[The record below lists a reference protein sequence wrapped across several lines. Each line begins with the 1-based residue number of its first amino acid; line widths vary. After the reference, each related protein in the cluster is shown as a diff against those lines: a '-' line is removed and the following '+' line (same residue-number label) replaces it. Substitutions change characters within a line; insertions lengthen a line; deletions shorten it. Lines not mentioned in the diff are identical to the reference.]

1 MSKKTLVS
9 AITAALVV
17 GAASTTFAANNPF
30 SDVPADSWAYD
41 AVSTLA
47 ADGVI
52 DGYPDGTYQGQNT
65 MTRYEMAQ
73 IVARAMAKTDLEK
86 ADKVLVDKLAA
97 EFADELDNLGV
108 RVADLEKKSDNV
120 VWKGELRYRYVDAS
134 SDAVSKITGKKYND
148 NDTSQV
154 MFRLEPK
161 AYIGDTGWT
170 ANVRV
175 DYEMKADEDAN
186 GKTVVARA
194 YAKGPIGHNTTV
206 TAGRIPLLDTYGM
219 LLDEHMSGA
228 QIDITSGSDKN
239 FTTSLLAGRY
249 NPGHDNPDILPGQ
262 TLKDFTADFYAAQ
275 FNYKSEK
282 FDANAMYAVMTNIEN
297 TQSSDIKNP
306 NDSFGL
312 WGNAYTYDKDKMNI
326 WSVGGLYRFDNNW
339 GLLGQYAVNT
349 ESDNSADKQAYMAE
363 LQYKNA
369 NIADPGSWGA
379 YVAYRHFGKDV
390 TIATTYKD
398 VFNNQKDVEAFI
410 PRYEKYIRSKD
421 KVIINP
427 MFPGYLFIKTSKDQI
442 EFDTMLT
449 LMYEQKD
456 GVIKELKK
464 DEVSALTKDEIHL
477 LHLLLNKHYIL
488 KISKGYKED
497 GRLILTEGPL
507 MKLQEHITA
516 IIPKDHLAILNIKF
530 LNRKIKAGLEMQNRN
545 I

>member
-52 DGYPDGTYQGQNT
+52 DGYPDDTYQGQNT

-86 ADKVLVDKLAA
+86 ADKALVDKLAA

-134 SDAVSKITGKKYND
+134 SNAVSKITGKKYND

-282 FDANAMYAVMTNIEN
+282 FDANAMYAVMTNIEPGSTN
-297 TQSSDIKNP
+297 
-306 NDSFGL
+306 
-312 WGNAYTYDKDKMNI
+312 WGTWAGQTVYDYDKMNI

-349 ESDNSADKQAYMAE
+349 ESDNSDDKQAYMAE

-398 VFNNQKDVEAFI
+398 VFNNQKGFAIGASYVPVENLLASV
-410 PRYEKYIRSKD
+410 KYFDGKD
-421 KVIINP
+421 IDSDTDADR
-427 MFPGYLFIKTSKDQI
+427 FYLNLDF
-442 EFDTMLT
+442 F
-449 LMYEQKD
+449 Y
-456 GVIKELKK
+456 
-464 DEVSALTKDEIHL
+464 
-477 LHLLLNKHYIL
+477 
-488 KISKGYKED
+488 
-497 GRLILTEGPL
+497 
-507 MKLQEHITA
+507 
-516 IIPKDHLAILNIKF
+516 
-530 LNRKIKAGLEMQNRN
+530 
-545 I
+545 

>member
-86 ADKVLVDKLAA
+86 ADKALVDKLAA

-249 NPGHDNPDILPGQ
+249 NPGHDNPEKIDGQ
-262 TLKDFTADFYAAQ
+262 IIDNITSDFYAAQ

-282 FDANAMYAVMTNIEN
+282 FDANAMYAVMNNIEPG
-297 TQSSDIKNP
+297 SKD
-306 NDSFGL
+306 
-312 WGNAYTYDKDKMNI
+312 WGTWAGSTMYDYDKMNI

-349 ESDNSADKQAYMAE
+349 ESDNSDDKQAYMAE

-398 VFNNQKDVEAFI
+398 VFNNQKGFAIGASYVPVENLLASV
-410 PRYEKYIRSKD
+410 KYFDGKD
-421 KVIINP
+421 IDSDTDADR
-427 MFPGYLFIKTSKDQI
+427 FYLNLDF
-442 EFDTMLT
+442 F
-449 LMYEQKD
+449 Y
-456 GVIKELKK
+456 
-464 DEVSALTKDEIHL
+464 
-477 LHLLLNKHYIL
+477 
-488 KISKGYKED
+488 
-497 GRLILTEGPL
+497 
-507 MKLQEHITA
+507 
-516 IIPKDHLAILNIKF
+516 
-530 LNRKIKAGLEMQNRN
+530 
-545 I
+545 